1 MAENKEFKCSF
12 CGKPKNEIKTLI
24 AGPNQYICNECID
37 LCHDIIHEVKAE
49 DVNNSDYKSAST
61 TPEEI
66 KEYLDNHVIGQNE
79 AKEVISVAVYNHYKR
94 INSTDTDI
102 ELDKSNILLFGPS
115 GTGKTLIGKTIAKF
129 LDVPFAQIDATT
141 LTESG
146 YVGEDVEN
154 VVQRLLIAADF
165 DVEKAERGIVYIDE
179 IDKKAKKGENL
190 SITKDVSGEG
200 VQQALLKIVEGTIV
214 RVPPGGGRKHPNQ
227 EMIEV
232 DTRKILFI
240 VGGAFVGIDKIVE
253 NRVNTNPGIGFSAKQ
268 KGSCDCNPREYIK
281 TQDLLKYGLIPE
293 FMGRFPIIVGLDEL
307 TQPELVRIL
316 VEPKN
321 SIVAQFQ
328 KLFSLDGVELEMG
341 DDTLSAIAKI
351 AHEDTTGARGLRSVI
366 EKSLLKLQF
375 TLPKLA
381 ENGLV
386 KVIITKDFILD
397 GTELPML
404 VYAEDN
410 KKDDKK
416 SEQGVDGQIL

>member
-12 CGKPKNEIKTLI
+12 CGKPKTEIKTLI
-24 AGPNQYICNECID
+24 AGPNNYICNECVD
-37 LCHDIIHEVKAE
+37 LCHEIIHEIKSDVK
-49 DVNNSDYKSAST
+49 NTDYTSITT

-66 KEYLDNHVIGQNE
+66 KEYLDEHVIGQDE
-79 AKEVISVAVYNHYKR
+79 AKEVVSVAVYNHYKR

-102 ELDKSNILLFGPS
+102 ELDKSNILVFGPS

-154 VVQRLLIAADF
+154 VVQRLLIASDF

-200 VQQALLKIVEGTIV
+200 VQQALLKIVEGTVV

-253 NRVNTNPGIGFSAKQ
+253 NRVNTNPGIGFGAQHKND
-268 KGSCDCNPREYIK
+268 SCKCNTREEIR

-307 TQPELVRIL
+307 TQEELVRIL
-316 VEPKN
+316 IEPKN
-321 SIVAQFQ
+321 SIVAQFK
-328 KLFSLDGVELEMG
+328 KLFSLDDVELEMG
-341 DDTLSAIAKI
+341 DDTLRAIARI

-381 ENGLV
+381 KEGLE
-386 KVIITKDFILD
+386 KVIITKEFINAEAN
-397 GTELPML
+397 TPIL
-404 VYAEDN
+404 VYAEED

-416 SEQGVDGQIL
+416 AEQNIDG

>member
-49 DVNNSDYKSAST
+49 DVNNPDYKSVST

-66 KEYLDNHVIGQNE
+66 KDYLDEHVIGQNE

-94 INSTDTDI
+94 INSTDTDV
-102 ELDKSNILLFGPS
+102 ELDKSNILVFGPS

-129 LDVPFAQIDATT
+129 LDVPFAQIDATS

-154 VVQRLLIAADF
+154 VVQRLLIASDF

-200 VQQALLKIVEGTIV
+200 VQQALLKIVEGTVV

-227 EMIEV
+227 DMIEV

-253 NRVNTNPGIGFSAKQ
+253 NRVNTNPGIGFGAKQ
-268 KGSCDCNPREYIK
+268 KGSCECNAREHIK
-281 TQDLLKYGLIPE
+281 TQDFLKYGLIPE

-307 TQPELVRIL
+307 TEKELVRIL
-316 VEPKN
+316 IEPKN
-321 SIVAQFQ
+321 SIVAQFK

-341 DDTLSAIAKI
+341 DDTLAAIARV
-351 AHEDTTGARGLRSVI
+351 ANEDTTGARGLRSVI

-381 ENGLV
+381 QEGLE
-386 KVIITKDFILD
+386 KVIITKEFIN
-397 GTELPML
+397 TEVDTPIL
-404 VYAEDN
+404 VYAEDD
-410 KKDDKK
+410 KKDSKK
-416 SEQGVDGQIL
+416 AEQGIDG

>member
-37 LCHDIIHEVKAE
+37 LCHDIIHEVKSKV
-49 DVNNSDYKSAST
+49 DNPDYDT
-61 TPEEI
+61 TTVTPEEI

-79 AKEVISVAVYNHYKR
+79 AKEVIAVAVYNHYKR
-94 INSTDTDI
+94 VNSTDTDI
-102 ELDKSNILLFGPS
+102 ELDKSNILCFGPS

-154 VVQRLLIAADF
+154 VVQRLLISADF

-200 VQQALLKIVEGTIV
+200 VQQALLKIVEGTVV

-253 NRVNTNPGIGFSAKQ
+253 NRVNTSPGIGFGAKQ
-268 KGSCDCNPREYIK
+268 KETSACNTREHIK

-293 FMGRFPIIVGLDEL
+293 FMGRFPIVVGLDEL
-307 TQPELVRIL
+307 TQSELVRIL

-321 SIVAQFQ
+321 SIVAQFK

-351 AHEDTTGARGLRSVI
+351 AHEHTTGARGLRSVI

-381 ENGLV
+381 EEGLV
-386 KVIITKDFILD
+386 KVIITKEFID
-397 GTELPML
+397 AEVDTPIL
-404 VYAEDN
+404 VYAED
-410 KKDDKK
+410 DKK
-416 SEQGVDGQIL
+416 AEQGIDG

>member
-12 CGKPKNEIKTLI
+12 CGKPKTEIKTLI
-24 AGPNQYICNECID
+24 AGPNQYICNECVD
-37 LCHDIIHEVKAE
+37 LCHDIIHEVKSE
-49 DVNNSDYKSAST
+49 DKPDSKTTTT

-66 KEYLDNHVIGQNE
+66 KDFLDEHVIGQNE

-94 INSTDTDI
+94 INADDSDI
-102 ELDKSNILLFGPS
+102 ELDKSNILCFGPS

-154 VVQRLLIAADF
+154 VVQRLLIQSDF
-165 DVEKAERGIVYIDE
+165 DVLKAERGIVYIDE

-200 VQQALLKIVEGTIV
+200 VQQALLKIVEGTVV

-253 NRVNTNPGIGFSAKQ
+253 NRVNTNPSIGFGATHKKKH
-268 KGSCDCNPREYIK
+268 KGCCNTREEIK

-293 FMGRFPIIVGLDEL
+293 FMGRFPIVVGLDEL
-307 TQPELVRIL
+307 TEEELVRIL
-316 VEPKN
+316 IEPKN
-321 SIVAQFQ
+321 SIISQFK
-328 KLFSLDGVELEMG
+328 KLFSLDGVELEVS
-341 DDTLSAIAKI
+341 DTALNAIAKV
-351 AHEDTTGARGLRSVI
+351 ASEDTTGARGLRSVI
-366 EKSLLKLQF
+366 EKSLLQLQF

-381 ENGLV
+381 KEGLV
-386 KVIITKDFILD
+386 KVIITKDFIN
-397 GTELPML
+397 GKENAML
-404 VYAEDN
+404 VF
-410 KKDDKK
+410 DDKDRK
-416 SEQGVDGQIL
+416 DEDKTEQNIDG

>member
-1 MAENKEFKCSF
+1 LPDNKDFKCSF

-37 LCHDIIHEVKAE
+37 LCHNIIHEVKSKV
-49 DVNNSDYKSAST
+49 DNTDYASVT
-61 TPEEI
+61 VTPEEI
-66 KEYLDNHVIGQNE
+66 KEYLDEHVIGQDE
-79 AKEVISVAVYNHYKR
+79 AKEVVAVAVYNHYKR

-102 ELDKSNILLFGPS
+102 ELDKSNILVFGPS
-115 GTGKTLIGKTIAKF
+115 GTGKTLIGKTIANF

-154 VVQRLLIAADF
+154 VVQRLLIASDF

-227 EMIEV
+227 DMIEV

-253 NRVNTNPGIGFSAKQ
+253 NRVNTNPGIGFGAKH
-268 KGSCDCNPREYIK
+268 KNKASKCNTREEIR

-293 FMGRFPIIVGLDEL
+293 FMGRFPIVVGLDEL
-307 TQPELVRIL
+307 TEEELVRIL
-316 VEPKN
+316 IEPRN
-321 SIVAQFQ
+321 SIVAQFK

-341 DDTLSAIAKI
+341 DETLSAIAKI

-381 ENGLV
+381 KAGLE
-386 KVIITKDFILD
+386 KVIITKEFINAEVD
-397 GTELPML
+397 TPIL
-404 VYAEDN
+404 VYKEEET
-410 KKDDKK
+410 KET
-416 SEQGVDGQIL
+416 EQNIDGK

>member
-37 LCHDIIHEVKAE
+37 LCHDIIHEVKSKKQE
-49 DVNNSDYKSAST
+49 GDFKST
-61 TPEEI
+61 TVTPEEI
-66 KEYLDNHVIGQNE
+66 KEYLDEHVIGQDE
-79 AKEVISVAVYNHYKR
+79 AKEVVSVAVYNHYKR

-102 ELDKSNILLFGPS
+102 ELDKSNILVFGPS

-129 LDVPFAQIDATT
+129 LDATS

-200 VQQALLKIVEGTIV
+200 VQQALLKIVEGTVV

-253 NRVNTNPGIGFSAKQ
+253 NRVNTNPGIGFGAAHKKDTCKCVTSKEI
-268 KGSCDCNPREYIK
+268 R

-293 FMGRFPIIVGLDEL
+293 FMGRFPIVVGLEEL
-307 TQPELVRIL
+307 TEIELVRIL

-321 SIVAQFQ
+321 SIIAQFQ
-328 KLFSLDGVELEMG
+328 KLFSLDHVELEIS
-341 DDTLSAIAKI
+341 DDALKAIAKI

-375 TLPKLA
+375 TLPKLSK
-381 ENGLV
+381 EGLE
-386 KVIITKDFILD
+386 KVIITKEFINAD
-397 GTELPML
+397 VGTPIL
-404 VYAEDN
+404 VYAEDE
-410 KKDDKK
+410 
-416 SEQGVDGQIL
+416 SEETEQSIDG

>member
-24 AGPNQYICNECID
+24 AGPNNYICNECID
-37 LCHDIIHEVKAE
+37 LCHDIIHEVKSE
-49 DVNNSDYKSAST
+49 EKSDYKSITT

-66 KEYLDNHVIGQNE
+66 KEYLDNHVIGQDE

-94 INSTDTDI
+94 INTTDTDI
-102 ELDKSNILLFGPS
+102 ELDKSNILCFGPS
-115 GTGKTLIGKTIAKF
+115 GVGKTLIGKTIANF

-154 VVQRLLIAADF
+154 VVQRLLIQSDF

-200 VQQALLKIVEGTIV
+200 VQQALLKIVEGTVV

-268 KGSCDCNPREYIK
+268 KGSCECDTREHIRA
-281 TQDLLKYGLIPE
+281 TDFLKYGLIPE

-307 TQPELVRIL
+307 TEEELVRIL
-316 VEPKN
+316 IEPKN
-321 SIVAQFQ
+321 SIISQF
-328 KLFSLDGVELEMG
+328 KMLFALDNVELEVG
-341 DDTLSAIAKI
+341 DEALQAIANI

-366 EKSLLKLQF
+366 EKTLLKTQF
-375 TLPKLA
+375 KLPKLA
-381 ENGLV
+381 KKGLI
-386 KVIITKDFILD
+386 KVIITKDFISGD
-397 GTELPML
+397 TNKPIL
-404 VYAEDN
+404 VYKEDDA
-410 KKDDKK
+410 KET
-416 SEQGVDGQIL
+416 EQSIDG